1 MTNLKQWRERR
12 QLTQARLADAL
23 RVDVRTVGR
32 WEQTGKYPRWL
43 PASLAALSPVGT
55 PRQGRKERRR
65 RGR

>member
-1 MTNLKQWRERR
+1 MTNLKQWRARR

-43 PASLAALSPVGT
+43 PASLAQLSK
-55 PRQGRKERRR
+55 RAK
-65 RGR
+65 